1 MAHPQNN
8 FTSQFQEDA
17 SSGNAALTLNI
28 NGVPQTYTPQGTDQ
42 TIAISEPVVF
52 EMTDSPTFAEIN
64 AVLAEHIPGYL
75 HVAGGG
81 IDYMVPYVGQSGA
94 NALYFAMVDAQ
105 TEVVRYWICNNGGPW
120 SNGSIGL
127 NNVVDSLAKTSLGQ
141 VNTLPISQMISA
153 QFKAGTFLLKSDGDG
168 GSAYTFGNVTIPNG
182 QWYRFQVNG
191 ESSSYCTI
199 TLDIITGNGA
209 SDFGTFKILVDN
221 GAPVQVVRV
230 PYARTTSAIGG
241 QYKPVF
247 ADKHGELKPCDMT
260 AYIEGSYL
268 RTWDTESG
276 TGDPVAT
283 IRAVANY
290 KNTPVTIPL
299 SAEHPSICAIYIDG
313 PIGDVGAAY
322 KFSVE
327 FTITNN
333 GGTSG
338 GSAVVHI
345 SQNILNDTEPMIAEY
360 AQDGLG
366 GYVNVPL
373 NKVQLPNDGGTTKW
387 KVYVDGHAYRVV
399 KLA

>member
-1 MAHPQNN
+1 
-8 FTSQFQEDA
+8 
-17 SSGNAALTLNI
+17 
-28 NGVPQTYTPQGTDQ
+28 
-42 TIAISEPVVF
+42 
-52 EMTDSPTFAEIN
+52 
-64 AVLAEHIPGYL
+64 
-75 HVAGGG
+75 
-81 IDYMVPYVGQSGA
+81 
-94 NALYFAMVDAQ
+94 MVD
-105 TEVVRYWICNNGGPW
+105 
-120 SNGSIGL
+120 S
-127 NNVVDSLAKTSLGQ
+127 
-141 VNTLPISQMISA
+141 
-153 QFKAGTFLLKSDGDG
+153 
-168 GSAYTFGNVTIPNG
+168 
-182 QWYRFQVNG
+182 
-191 ESSSYCTI
+191 
-199 TLDIITGNGA
+199 
-209 SDFGTFKILVDN
+209 
-221 GAPVQVVRV
+221 GAPVQVVYV

-247 ADKHGELKPCDMT
+247 VDKHGELKPCDMT

-345 SQNILNDTEPMIAEY
+345 GQNILNDTEPMIAEY

-366 GYVNVPL
+366 EYVNVPL

-387 KVYVDGHAYRVV
+387 KLYVDGHAYRVV